1 MAKNTNLNN
10 AKSAKNNEFYTRIED
25 VEKKL
30 KNYKDF
36 FRGKKVLCKC
46 NDGKLNGTWLA
57 FAQYFSMN
65 FEHLGLKKLTCMS
78 YNENGCGMK
87 YVYCGDRNGNCIAD
101 DFELE
106 GVTEEVVVEY
116 HKDEHKWVVD
126 KQYFDADGGF
136 IDHDTDVFTPYEK
149 AEYLTIAEGI
159 HNNFKSN
166 DSWEEIVVADNY
178 ERYDALVDS
187 IKRYYASLNGDS
199 DDVAYEVEDII
210 SYRFME
216 LLSELDKKFKKKN

>member
-1 MAKNTNLNN
+1 MENKKIVRNSEWLD
-10 AKSAKNNEFYTRIED
+10 D
-25 VEKKL
+25 VT
-30 KNYKDF
+30 F
-36 FRGKKVLCKC
+36 VV
-46 NDGKLNGTWLA
+46 
-57 FAQYFSMN
+57 N
-65 FEHLGLKKLTCMS
+65 FEPTPTT
-78 YNENGCGMK
+78 E
-87 YVYCGDRNGNCIAD
+87 

-136 IDHDTDVFTPYEK
+136 IDHDTDAFTPYEK

-178 ERYDALVDS
+178 ETYDALVDS

-199 DDVAYEVEDII
+199 DEIAYEVEDII

>member
-1 MAKNTNLNN
+1 MENKKIVRNSEWLD
-10 AKSAKNNEFYTRIED
+10 D
-25 VEKKL
+25 VT
-30 KNYKDF
+30 F
-36 FRGKKVLCKC
+36 VV
-46 NDGKLNGTWLA
+46 
-57 FAQYFSMN
+57 N
-65 FEHLGLKKLTCMS
+65 FEPTPTT
-78 YNENGCGMK
+78 E
-87 YVYCGDRNGNCIAD
+87 

-136 IDHDTDVFTPYEK
+136 IDHDTDAFTPYEK

-178 ERYDALVDS
+178 ETYDALVDS

-199 DDVAYEVEDII
+199 DEVAYEVEDII
-210 SYRFME
+210 SDRFME
-216 LLSELDKKFKKKN
+216 LLSELDKKFKRK

>member
-1 MAKNTNLNN
+1 MENKKIVRNSEWLD
-10 AKSAKNNEFYTRIED
+10 D
-25 VEKKL
+25 VT
-30 KNYKDF
+30 F
-36 FRGKKVLCKC
+36 VV
-46 NDGKLNGTWLA
+46 
-57 FAQYFSMN
+57 N
-65 FEHLGLKKLTCMS
+65 FEPTPTT
-78 YNENGCGMK
+78 E
-87 YVYCGDRNGNCIAD
+87 

-136 IDHDTDVFTPYEK
+136 IDHDTDAFTPYEK

-178 ERYDALVDS
+178 ETYDALVDS

-199 DDVAYEVEDII
+199 DEVAYEVEDII

-216 LLSELDKKFKKKN
+216 LLSELDKKGHIIQPLAIGNNLLVFHIV

>member
-1 MAKNTNLNN
+1 MENKKIVRNSEWLD
-10 AKSAKNNEFYTRIED
+10 D
-25 VEKKL
+25 VT
-30 KNYKDF
+30 F
-36 FRGKKVLCKC
+36 VV
-46 NDGKLNGTWLA
+46 
-57 FAQYFSMN
+57 N
-65 FEHLGLKKLTCMS
+65 FEPTPTT
-78 YNENGCGMK
+78 E
-87 YVYCGDRNGNCIAD
+87 

-136 IDHDTDVFTPYEK
+136 IDHDTNAFTPYEK

-178 ERYDALVDS
+178 ETYDALVDS

-199 DDVAYEVEDII
+199 DEVAYEVEDII

-216 LLSELDKKFKKKN
+216 LLSELDKKFKRK

>member
-1 MAKNTNLNN
+1 MENKKIVRNSEWLD
-10 AKSAKNNEFYTRIED
+10 D
-25 VEKKL
+25 VT
-30 KNYKDF
+30 F
-36 FRGKKVLCKC
+36 VV
-46 NDGKLNGTWLA
+46 
-57 FAQYFSMN
+57 N
-65 FEHLGLKKLTCMS
+65 FEPTPTT
-78 YNENGCGMK
+78 E
-87 YVYCGDRNGNCIAD
+87 

-136 IDHDTDVFTPYEK
+136 IDHDTDAFTPYEK

-199 DDVAYEVEDII
+199 DEVAYEVENII
-210 SYRFME
+210 SDRFME
-216 LLSELDKKFKKKN
+216 LLYELDSKFKKKN

>member
-1 MAKNTNLNN
+1 MENKKIVTN
-10 AKSAKNNEFYTRIED
+10 SE
-25 VEKKL
+25 
-30 KNYKDF
+30 
-36 FRGKKVLCKC
+36 
-46 NDGKLNGTWLA
+46 WLDDMT
-57 FAQYFSMN
+57 FVVN
-65 FEHLGLKKLTCMS
+65 FEATPTT
-78 YNENGCGMK
+78 E
-87 YVYCGDRNGNCIAD
+87 

-136 IDHDTDVFTPYEK
+136 IDHDTNAFTPYEK

-199 DDVAYEVEDII
+199 DEVAYEVEDII

>member
-1 MAKNTNLNN
+1 M
-10 AKSAKNNEFYTRIED
+10 
-25 VEKKL
+25 EKK
-30 KNYKDF
+30 KIVRNSK
-36 FRGKKVLCKC
+36 
-46 NDGKLNGTWLA
+46 WLDDVT
-57 FAQYFSMN
+57 FVVN
-65 FEHLGLKKLTCMS
+65 FEPTPTT
-78 YNENGCGMK
+78 E
-87 YVYCGDRNGNCIAD
+87 

-136 IDHDTDVFTPYEK
+136 IYHNTNAFTPYEK

-178 ERYDALVDS
+178 ETYDALVDS

-199 DDVAYEVEDII
+199 DEVAYEVEDII

>member
-1 MAKNTNLNN
+1 MENKKIVRNSEWLD
-10 AKSAKNNEFYTRIED
+10 D
-25 VEKKL
+25 VT
-30 KNYKDF
+30 F
-36 FRGKKVLCKC
+36 VV
-46 NDGKLNGTWLA
+46 
-57 FAQYFSMN
+57 N
-65 FEHLGLKKLTCMS
+65 FEPTPTT
-78 YNENGCGMK
+78 E
-87 YVYCGDRNGNCIAD
+87 

-136 IDHDTDVFTPYEK
+136 IDHDTDAFTPYEK
-149 AEYLTIAEGI
+149 AVYLTIAEGI
-159 HNNFKSN
+159 YNNFKSN

-199 DDVAYEVEDII
+199 DEVAYEVEDII
-210 SYRFME
+210 SNRFME
-216 LLSELDKKFKKKN
+216 LLHELDNKFKKN

>member
-1 MAKNTNLNN
+1 MENKKIVRNSEWLD
-10 AKSAKNNEFYTRIED
+10 D
-25 VEKKL
+25 VT
-30 KNYKDF
+30 F
-36 FRGKKVLCKC
+36 VV
-46 NDGKLNGTWLA
+46 
-57 FAQYFSMN
+57 N
-65 FEHLGLKKLTCMS
+65 FEPTPTT
-78 YNENGCGMK
+78 E
-87 YVYCGDRNGNCIAD
+87 

-136 IDHDTDVFTPYEK
+136 IDHDTDAFTPYEK

-178 ERYDALVDS
+178 ETYDALVDS

-199 DDVAYEVEDII
+199 DEVAYEVEDII
-210 SYRFME
+210 SDRFME

>member
-1 MAKNTNLNN
+1 MEN
-10 AKSAKNNEFYTRIED
+10 
-25 VEKKL
+25 KKIVS
-30 KNYKDF
+30 NSE
-36 FRGKKVLCKC
+36 
-46 NDGKLNGTWLA
+46 WLDNVT
-57 FAQYFSMN
+57 FVVN
-65 FEHLGLKKLTCMS
+65 FEPIPTT
-78 YNENGCGMK
+78 E
-87 YVYCGDRNGNCIAD
+87 

-136 IDHDTDVFTPYEK
+136 IDHDTHAFTPYEK

-199 DDVAYEVEDII
+199 DEVAYEVEDII

-216 LLSELDKKFKKKN
+216 LLSELDKKFKRK

>member
-1 MAKNTNLNN
+1 MEN
-10 AKSAKNNEFYTRIED
+10 
-25 VEKKL
+25 KKIVR
-30 KNYKDF
+30 NSE
-36 FRGKKVLCKC
+36 
-46 NDGKLNGTWLA
+46 WLDNVT
-57 FAQYFSMN
+57 FVVN
-65 FEHLGLKKLTCMS
+65 FEPIPTT
-78 YNENGCGMK
+78 E
-87 YVYCGDRNGNCIAD
+87 

-136 IDHDTDVFTPYEK
+136 IDHDTHAFTPYEK

-178 ERYDALVDS
+178 ERYDALVDN

-199 DDVAYEVEDII
+199 DEVAYEVEDII

-216 LLSELDKKFKKKN
+216 LLSELDKKFKRK

>member
-1 MAKNTNLNN
+1 MENKKIVSNSEWLD
-10 AKSAKNNEFYTRIED
+10 D
-25 VEKKL
+25 VT
-30 KNYKDF
+30 F
-36 FRGKKVLCKC
+36 VV
-46 NDGKLNGTWLA
+46 
-57 FAQYFSMN
+57 N
-65 FEHLGLKKLTCMS
+65 FEPIPTT
-78 YNENGCGMK
+78 E
-87 YVYCGDRNGNCIAD
+87 

-136 IDHDTDVFTPYEK
+136 IDHDTNAFTPYEK

-178 ERYDALVDS
+178 ETYDALVDS

-199 DDVAYEVEDII
+199 DEVAYEVEDII

>member
-1 MAKNTNLNN
+1 MEN
-10 AKSAKNNEFYTRIED
+10 
-25 VEKKL
+25 KKIVS
-30 KNYKDF
+30 NSM
-36 FRGKKVLCKC
+36 
-46 NDGKLNGTWLA
+46 WLDDMT
-57 FAQYFSMN
+57 FVVN
-65 FEHLGLKKLTCMS
+65 FEATPTT
-78 YNENGCGMK
+78 E
-87 YVYCGDRNGNCIAD
+87 

-136 IDHDTDVFTPYEK
+136 IDHNTNAFTPYEK

-166 DSWEEIVVADNY
+166 DSWEEIVVANNY
-178 ERYDALVDS
+178 ETYDALVDS

-199 DDVAYEVEDII
+199 DEVAYEVEDII

-216 LLSELDKKFKKKN
+216 LLSELDSKFKKKN

>member
-1 MAKNTNLNN
+1 MENN
-10 AKSAKNNEFYTRIED
+10 KIVSNSEWLDD
-25 VEKKL
+25 VT
-30 KNYKDF
+30 F
-36 FRGKKVLCKC
+36 VV
-46 NDGKLNGTWLA
+46 
-57 FAQYFSMN
+57 N
-65 FEHLGLKKLTCMS
+65 FEPTPTT
-78 YNENGCGMK
+78 E
-87 YVYCGDRNGNCIAD
+87 

-136 IDHDTDVFTPYEK
+136 IDHDTNAFTPYEK

-178 ERYDALVDS
+178 ETYDALVDS

-199 DDVAYEVEDII
+199 DEVAYEVEDII

-216 LLSELDKKFKKKN
+216 LLSELDSKFKKKN

>member
-1 MAKNTNLNN
+1 MEN
-10 AKSAKNNEFYTRIED
+10 
-25 VEKKL
+25 KKIVS
-30 KNYKDF
+30 NSM
-36 FRGKKVLCKC
+36 
-46 NDGKLNGTWLA
+46 WLDDMT
-57 FAQYFSMN
+57 FVVN
-65 FEHLGLKKLTCMS
+65 FEATPTT
-78 YNENGCGMK
+78 E
-87 YVYCGDRNGNCIAD
+87 

-136 IDHDTDVFTPYEK
+136 IDHNTNAFTPYEK

-178 ERYDALVDS
+178 ETYDALVDS

-199 DDVAYEVEDII
+199 DEVAYEVEDII

>member
-1 MAKNTNLNN
+1 MENKKIVTNSEWLD
-10 AKSAKNNEFYTRIED
+10 D
-25 VEKKL
+25 VT
-30 KNYKDF
+30 F
-36 FRGKKVLCKC
+36 VV
-46 NDGKLNGTWLA
+46 
-57 FAQYFSMN
+57 N
-65 FEHLGLKKLTCMS
+65 FEATPTT
-78 YNENGCGMK
+78 E
-87 YVYCGDRNGNCIAD
+87 

-106 GVTEEVVVEY
+106 GVKEEVVVKF
-116 HKDEHKWVVD
+116 HKNDNDGFVD
-126 KQYFDADGGF
+126 KIYIVADGGF
-136 IDHDTDVFTPYEK
+136 IDHDTNAFTPYEK

-159 HNNFKSN
+159 YNNFNSN

-199 DDVAYEVEDII
+199 DEVAYEVEDII

>member
-1 MAKNTNLNN
+1 MENKKIVRNSEWLD
-10 AKSAKNNEFYTRIED
+10 D
-25 VEKKL
+25 VT
-30 KNYKDF
+30 F
-36 FRGKKVLCKC
+36 VI
-46 NDGKLNGTWLA
+46 
-57 FAQYFSMN
+57 N
-65 FEHLGLKKLTCMS
+65 FEPIPTT
-78 YNENGCGMK
+78 E
-87 YVYCGDRNGNCIAD
+87 

-136 IDHDTDVFTPYEK
+136 IDHDTNAFTPYEK

-178 ERYDALVDS
+178 EKYDALVDS

-199 DDVAYEVEDII
+199 DEVAYEVEDII

-216 LLSELDKKFKKKN
+216 LLSELDKKFKRK

>member
-1 MAKNTNLNN
+1 M
-10 AKSAKNNEFYTRIED
+10 
-25 VEKKL
+25 EKK
-30 KNYKDF
+30 KIVTNSE
-36 FRGKKVLCKC
+36 
-46 NDGKLNGTWLA
+46 WLDDVT
-57 FAQYFSMN
+57 FVVN
-65 FEHLGLKKLTCMS
+65 FEPTPTT
-78 YNENGCGMK
+78 E
-87 YVYCGDRNGNCIAD
+87 

-136 IDHDTDVFTPYEK
+136 IDHDTNAFTPYEK

-166 DSWEEIVVADNY
+166 DSWGEIVVADNY
-178 ERYDALVDS
+178 ETYDALVDS

-199 DDVAYEVEDII
+199 DEVAYEVEDII

>member
-1 MAKNTNLNN
+1 MENKKIVRNSEWLD
-10 AKSAKNNEFYTRIED
+10 D
-25 VEKKL
+25 VT
-30 KNYKDF
+30 F
-36 FRGKKVLCKC
+36 VV
-46 NDGKLNGTWLA
+46 
-57 FAQYFSMN
+57 N
-65 FEHLGLKKLTCMS
+65 FEPTPTT
-78 YNENGCGMK
+78 E
-87 YVYCGDRNGNCIAD
+87 

-136 IDHDTDVFTPYEK
+136 IDHDTDAFTPYEK

-199 DDVAYEVEDII
+199 DEVAYEVEDII

>member
-1 MAKNTNLNN
+1 MENKKIVRNSEWLD
-10 AKSAKNNEFYTRIED
+10 D
-25 VEKKL
+25 VT
-30 KNYKDF
+30 F
-36 FRGKKVLCKC
+36 VV
-46 NDGKLNGTWLA
+46 
-57 FAQYFSMN
+57 N
-65 FEHLGLKKLTCMS
+65 FEPTPTT
-78 YNENGCGMK
+78 E
-87 YVYCGDRNGNCIAD
+87 

-136 IDHDTDVFTPYEK
+136 IDHDTNAFTPYEE

-178 ERYDALVDS
+178 ETYDALVDS

-199 DDVAYEVEDII
+199 DEVAYEVEDII